1 MNLKNKKKWILL
13 PLSAGVT
20 APLAL
25 LTTVSASA
33 NNEPGEVS
41 LSPTGRWDEGIQN
54 WTGRENIGT
63 FHPSQTDYV
72 WEDCD
77 EYGTY
82 YYKHWSFSHIKEF
95 PESKVRESM
104 QIDKVV
110 NEDGTID
117 WTLQYFKPFG
127 FVEIKGIDSEQKA
140 YFAFFLT
147 KDIQLRSPVEIKR
160 FEKDG
165 SDRLIT
171 SSVTLQP
178 GQELSSSQLNQVGL
192 GGSWHHYGTNDE
204 LTRSS
209 LAKVEW
215 YNLQN
220 KPSDSSNYKQN
231 LLFSTWNKNDIN
243 DPGGKFIDGKKTS
256 IRDFTYD
263 YEFQTAGWDH
273 SKYEI
278 KFKTAPIPGAQK
290 GYFSGVMTSERSRQ
304 DDGTYSRVLLNGVRK
319 KETKKFERYPVIVEQ
334 VFEDIYDTTNIPTT
348 NSTLTKTITSPV
360 DWSYKTFTKD
370 IQIPAQR
377 LTPTSG
383 NASYTVKNEYL
394 INDIIPASL
403 NGLSNEQKANS
414 ISFNPTAIPGFD
426 IVSTNKNVYRKKLN
440 NSFLEDAVVVQ
451 TVYRKKAD
459 KTKLEEEIN
468 YSKGDFFNQHPYL
481 DADDDLKNAY
491 NAALTAAKKVFENDS
506 ARQPQ
511 VNAAYQSLNQARLKL
526 NGKIK
531 FDNFKEKARKVLF
544 ESDPTWEEDGTT
556 VSLIP
561 LNKLLTLQR
570 DEAWNLISNAK
581 SISDA
586 TPIRTWAEEL
596 NDLRKEL
603 ELSKDIKENPG
614 NDNHTNYTEA
624 TTGAKEP
631 SDNKKDHFDEAIKV
645 AENLKDISNYSLE
658 SINTIK
664 SAKDAAL
671 VETRKALNGFDNV
684 NAAKAAARQT
694 INLLPNLSGTEKNN
708 ANNQVE
714 SQSTIA
720 GVNDKLF
727 EAQKLDAKNKI
738 GQLSNLTN
746 TQRDAAKRLIDSKSS
761 KDQIDAI
768 VNNATTVNNGVPKLT
783 AAKAIKSNNETR
795 YTEASPTPNKSNF
808 DNAISALNDLTT
820 YTNFD
825 TAYPNLE
832 TKLTNLSSATAN
844 LDGVANLN
852 TAKTN
857 AIAAVKGLNL
867 SDTQKDEAEK
877 QINQQTTVNLVN
889 AVKTNAEGLSN
900 ARTKYDEAL
909 AEKAKPNY
917 IEATTNP
924 NKSNFDN
931 AFKALNGVKDNTNF
945 TTPISDLS
953 TLVSNMTTAINDLNG
968 DTNLSTSKTK
978 ALIEI
983 GKLTFLSP
991 SQIQLAKNQVNED
1004 DTNSSAKVDEIVSNA
1019 RKLNAALEQLSIAN
1033 NDHFNQPNHT
1043 EASTTPTNKKA
1054 AFETARNAVEAI
1066 KDTSD
1071 FKTAIPNIDNLTA
1084 NLQNAI
1090 RNLDGITNL
1099 NNAKTV
1105 AKTAIDGFG
1114 SDTWNATQKQT
1125 AKNKIDSQ
1133 NTIAGVNAELL
1144 EAQKQYACDQIDDLT
1159 NLSREQ
1165 KFKAKELISS
1175 KSTNEEF
1182 KALVTAYKSVNNA
1195 LGTLNDAKTAKNSP
1209 KYTEAS
1215 TTPTNLKTAFDTS
1228 LGKIN
1233 AYNLETETNF
1243 ESLVDK
1249 TTQNQFIAAVL
1260 DLKRKTS
1267 ALDGDKRLAAAK
1279 ADAISEIQSYTKLD
1293 EHSQRDL
1300 AIAAVNKDAT
1310 NTIAKVQAIKANA
1323 EKLNAALAALEAAN
1337 AQWQT
1342 PNHLQAGT
1350 DKKEAYEVAKAKIDA
1365 IKSQNNFENEIPNIQ
1380 TLTSDLN
1387 AKTAALNGDDRLT
1400 KAREAAI
1407 AKINDVAQTPQL
1419 SKAQKEKAIE
1429 AINNAQTLAL
1439 IDSISANVSDLN
1451 NAIGQLKNNEAVK
1464 QTDDYKQSEDGP
1476 QRNFDSVVSEL
1487 QSWKSVTEFTQPTPN
1502 LSTDLQRLQTAKEAL
1517 NGDERLQTARQEA
1530 LAAIDAAS
1538 HLTKEQ
1544 ITAARNDVN
1553 GSNVVA
1559 TIDAIKAN
1567 VKNLDAAKA
1576 QLEKALE
1583 AEKTTNYKQASND
1596 KKQPFIN
1603 AKNAV
1608 NNIKDQTDFTQPVD
1622 AQLAKNLE
1630 NAIAGLNGQN
1640 RLTTAKI
1647 EAKAVI
1653 EGMSNLSNAQKTAA
1667 KAAIQAADSLESI
1680 ESIKNNASKLNDAL
1694 GVLKDA
1700 VATETTPNYTQASNQ
1715 QAFDD
1720 AKKAVAAYSNHTDFN
1735 NPISNIDNL
1744 KQALTNAKDDLDG
1757 EERLRTER
1765 AKAKSIIDNL
1775 QNITPTQV
1783 TAANN
1788 LVANSNDLEQIKAI
1802 AKNAQD
1808 IDSALAQAKEDA
1820 KVKQQVK
1827 YTEAEGSLQT
1837 AFDNALDKVTDLKQ
1851 KVDFQNADEQLKTKL
1866 TNLTNAKNALNGET
1880 ELQSKRDAAKAQ
1892 IDKLSPLDEKIKNKI
1907 KDQIQKAANSQV
1919 VESIKN
1925 NANDLNELAQKLEDA
1940 KEIINSPKYTQST
1953 PEEQQQFND
1962 AKKAIENAIAAKSD
1976 GTELVD
1982 NKQELI
1988 NNLNNAKD
1996 CLSGAN
2002 KLKNAQDAALREIE
2016 NLQYLSQTQ
2025 KDKAKQLVN
2034 AATTVQEA
2042 KDIATNA
2049 TNVDAAIE
2057 QVRRFNDVKSK
2068 PQFTEASTTP
2078 TDKKQAA
2085 QTAFDNLQGVETVT
2099 NFTTSPIAD
2108 ITKKTE
2114 ALNNAIDSLDGQQ
2127 NLDAAKADAKAK
2139 IEGLQHLSETQKDK
2153 AKQLVNAATTVQEA
2167 KDIVTNATNVD
2178 SAIEQVQRFN
2188 DVKSKPQ
2195 FTEASTTP
2203 TDKKQAAQTAFDN
2216 LPGVESIMDFRT
2228 NLIDQITNK
2237 TEALKNAINS
2247 LDGKQNLDDAKAAA
2261 KAKIKGLENL
2271 SDIQKQAAR
2280 AEVDKKQTIAD
2291 VQATLENAKKLNT
2304 AKGALNAANEVEK
2317 TKAYID
2323 ASKTAKDAFN
2333 DAKDK
2338 VNAIKDVEDFS
2349 QPIANIDTLTSNL
2362 NNSMSNLDGARNLKE
2377 AQDDAIAKID
2387 ALINLTQDQKDAA
2400 KDTIRNV
2407 TTKDQVANVLSNAQ
2421 KVDNAIAK
2429 SNEAADKQNTPAY
2442 VEASAEPKENFNKA
2456 KEALDAIKNT
2466 TNFELLS
2473 DDPDALISALDAK
2486 SKLLDGLANLATAKE
2501 EAKKTVDGLE
2511 GLSKGQKD
2519 LIKAAIEDESTNSKQ
2534 LIDQILD
2541 NAAKLKE
2548 LVDALEAAKAKQ
2560 TTPDYTEADE
2570 DKQTAFTNAKEA
2582 IKDAIANFTNPK
2594 QPIANADNLLSDMT
2608 SATGKLNGDDKLATA
2623 KTEAI
2628 KEIDKLTN
2636 ISKAQKVAAK
2646 DLIKS
2651 EDTNTLAK
2659 AQDIVNNAKLLNN
2672 ALATLEAANNKL
2684 DKVDYTQASDAVKD
2698 AFDKAK
2704 GAVIAIKDTM
2714 NFENKVQDI
2723 ELLTSKLANAISNLD
2738 GKDRLAKAKEKA
2750 NQDIDALQNI
2760 SDTQKAAAK
2769 AKVEKQNTIDNV
2781 NNIVSNTTEVDAALA
2796 TIKDIVPVKEKV
2808 QFKEADADKQ
2818 NALTTALDNL
2828 NSLESKEDFENAV
2841 ENLQNKVQTLK
2852 NAHKA
2857 LNGDSNLAKAKA
2869 DAIASIDK
2877 SSYLSET
2884 QKEAA
2889 KSDINDKEAVT
2900 NVNNIVKNATL
2911 MNNAKEV
2918 LDKASKA
2925 QKTLAYT
2932 EASEQPKANFD
2943 AAKANVEAIKDIT
2956 NFNEPVDNIVDLTN
2970 KLNNATAALDGSASL
2985 DAAKEEALKEVAKLS
3000 YLSDGPNSSD
3010 SEKSKA
3016 SEAIKNAT
3024 DAESLAKA
3032 IEDAKALNKAN
3043 YDKKVDELN
3052 DLTNQ
3057 YLQSTYGTDASNKHR
3072 ENVVKAINEFNS
3084 KAFSDANGE
3093 AAIAKAQNL
3102 LDLVDS
3108 ITTNKSRNNFEEL
3121 ADASDLANID
3131 TLANAVIKHD
3141 YFKTSTKA
3149 KNKLNSAD
3157 FKNIKQLVSKAG
3169 DIQGLN
3175 VLTTA
3180 ITKALKDNSPMVIW
3194 AYFIAASV
3202 ATWLIGMLIFVFG
3215 KKK

>member
-33 NNEPGEVS
+33 NNEPREVS

-82 YYKHWSFSHIKEF
+82 YYKHWSWSHIKEF

-127 FVEIKGIDSEQKA
+127 FVEIEGIDSEQKA

-147 KDIQLRSPVEIKR
+147 KDIQLSSPVEIKR

-178 GQELSSSQLNQVGL
+178 GHELSSSQLKQVGL

-220 KPSDSSNYKQN
+220 KPSDSSNHRDN
-231 LLFSTWNKNDIN
+231 LLFSTWNTNDIN

-334 VFEDIYDTTNIPTT
+334 VFEDIYDTTNIPAT

-370 IQIPAQR
+370 VQIPAQR

-451 TVYRKKAD
+451 IVYRKKAD

-468 YSKGDFFNQHPYL
+468 CSKGDFFNQHPYL
-481 DADDDLKNAY
+481 DADNDLKNAY
-491 NAALTAAKKVFENDS
+491 NAALTEAKKVFENAS

-526 NGKIK
+526 NGKIN

-544 ESDPTWEEDGTT
+544 ESNPTWEEDGTT

-570 DEAWNLISNAK
+570 DKAWNLISNAK

-603 ELSKDIKENPG
+603 ELSKDIKENQ
-614 NDNHTNYTEA
+614 DNNNHSNYTEA

-631 SDNKKDHFDEAIKV
+631 SDNKKDNFDKAIKV
-645 AENLKDISNYSLE
+645 AENLKDISTYSSE

-664 SAKDAAL
+664 SAKDAL
-671 VETRKALNGFDNV
+671 VKTRKALNGFDNV
-684 NAAKAAARQT
+684 NAAKAAAQQT
-694 INLLPNLSGTEKNN
+694 INSLPNLSGTEKNN

-738 GQLSNLTN
+738 HQLSNLTN

-768 VNNATTVNNGVPKLT
+768 VNNATSVNNEVPKLT
-783 AAKAIKSNNETR
+783 AAKAIETNNEIR

-820 YTNFD
+820 YTDFD
-825 TAYPNLE
+825 TAYPNLQ
-832 TKLTNLSSATAN
+832 TRLTDLSNATDNLN
-844 LDGVANLN
+844 GVTNLN

-877 QINQQTTVNLVN
+877 QINQQTTINSVN
-889 AVKTNAEGLSN
+889 AVKTNVEGLSN
-900 ARTKYDEAL
+900 ARAKYDEAL

-917 IEATTNP
+917 IEATPNP
-924 NKSNFDN
+924 NKSNLDN
-931 AFKALNGVKDNTNF
+931 AFEALNGVKDNTNF

-953 TLVSNMTTAINDLNG
+953 TLVSNMTSAIRDLNG
-968 DTNLSTSKTK
+968 NTNLSTSKSN

-991 SQIQLAKNQVNED
+991 SQTQLAKSQVNEA

-1019 RKLNAALEQLSIAN
+1019 RKLNAAREQLQIAN
-1033 NDHFNQPNHT
+1033 NNHLNQPNHT
-1043 EASTTPTNKKA
+1043 EASTTPKNKKV
-1054 AFETARNAVEAI
+1054 AFESARNAVDAI

-1071 FKTAIPNIDNLTA
+1071 FKTAIPNIDSLTTD
-1084 NLQNAI
+1084 LQNAI
-1090 RNLDGITNL
+1090 RNLDGTTNL
-1099 NNAKTV
+1099 NNAKTA
-1105 AKTAIDGFG
+1105 AKNTIDGFS
-1114 SDTWNATQKQT
+1114 SDTWTTTQKQT
-1125 AKNKIDSQ
+1125 AKNEIDSQ
-1133 NTIAGVNAELL
+1133 NTIASVNDKLL
-1144 EAQKQYACDQIDDLT
+1144 EAQKQYAFDQIDNLT
-1159 NLSREQ
+1159 NLSKEQ
-1165 KFKAKELISS
+1165 KLKAKELISS

-1182 KALVTAYKSVNNA
+1182 KDLVAAYKLVNSA
-1195 LGTLNDAKTAKNSP
+1195 LAILNDAKTAKNSP

-1243 ESLVDK
+1243 ESLVNK
-1249 TTQNQFIAAVL
+1249 TTQSQFNAAAI
-1260 DLKRKTS
+1260 DLKRKTT
-1267 ALDGDKRLAAAK
+1267 ALDGDTNLAK
-1279 ADAISEIQSYTKLD
+1279 AKENAIRDIQSYTKLD
-1293 EHSQRDL
+1293 EQSQRNL
-1300 AIAAVNKDAT
+1300 AIATVEKEAT
-1310 NTIAKVQAIKANA
+1310 NTIAKVQSIKANA
-1323 EKLNAALAALEAAN
+1323 EKLNAALAALETAN

-1342 PNHLQAGT
+1342 PNHLQADT
-1350 DKKEAYEVAKAKIDA
+1350 DIKKAYETARGKVDA
-1365 IKSQNNFENEIPNIQ
+1365 IKSQNNFEYETPNIQ

-1387 AKTAALNGDDRLT
+1387 TKTAALNGNDRLT
-1400 KAREAAI
+1400 KAKEAAI
-1407 AKINDVAQTPQL
+1407 AKINNAAQTPHL
-1419 SKAQKEKAIE
+1419 LEVQKTKAIE
-1429 AINNAQTLAL
+1429 AINNAQTFAL
-1439 IDSISANVSDLN
+1439 IDSISANVRDLN

-1464 QTDDYKQSEDGP
+1464 QTDDYKQSEDDP
-1476 QRNFDSVVSEL
+1476 QRNFDSVVGEL
-1487 QSWKSVTEFTQPTPN
+1487 ESWKSVTEFTQPTPN
-1502 LSTDLQRLQTAKEAL
+1502 LSTDLQRLKTTREAL

-1538 HLTKEQ
+1538 HLTEEQ
-1544 ITAARNDVN
+1544 ITAARNAVN

-1576 QLEKALE
+1576 QLKRALE
-1583 AEKTTNYKQASND
+1583 AEKTANYKQASDD
-1596 KKQPFIN
+1596 KKQSFIN

-1608 NNIKDQTDFTQPVD
+1608 NNIKDQTDFTQPVN

-1630 NAIAGLNGQN
+1630 NAIASLNGQG
-1640 RLTTAKI
+1640 RLTTAQI
-1647 EAKAVI
+1647 AAKTAI
-1653 EGMSNLSNAQKTAA
+1653 EGMSNLSDAQKTAA
-1667 KAAIQAADSLESI
+1667 KAAVQAADNLGSI

-1694 GVLKDA
+1694 GVLKEA

-1744 KQALTNAKDDLDG
+1744 KQALTNAKGALDG

-1775 QNITPTQV
+1775 QNITSTQV

-1788 LVANSNDLEQIKAI
+1788 LVANSNDLEQIKGI

-1827 YTEAEGSLQT
+1827 YTEAKGSLQT

-1880 ELQSKRDAAKAQ
+1880 ELQSKKDAAKAQ
-1892 IDKLSPLDEKIKNKI
+1892 IDKLSPLDEQIKNKI

-1925 NANDLNELAQKLEDA
+1925 NANDLKELAQKLEEA

-1976 GTELVD
+1976 GTQQVD

-1996 CLSGAN
+1996 GLSGAN
-2002 KLKNAQDAALREIE
+2002 KLKDAQDAALREIE
-2016 NLQYLSQTQ
+2016 NLQYLSKTQ

-2049 TNVDAAIE
+2049 TNVNAAIE
-2057 QVRRFNDVKSK
+2057 Q
-2068 PQFTEASTTP
+2068 
-2078 TDKKQAA
+2078 
-2085 QTAFDNLQGVETVT
+2085 
-2099 NFTTSPIAD
+2099 I
-2108 ITKKTE
+2108 
-2114 ALNNAIDSLDGQQ
+2114 
-2127 NLDAAKADAKAK
+2127 
-2139 IEGLQHLSETQKDK
+2139 
-2153 AKQLVNAATTVQEA
+2153 
-2167 KDIVTNATNVD
+2167 
-2178 SAIEQVQRFN
+2178 QRFN

-2216 LPGVESIMDFRT
+2216 LSDVETVTDFT
-2228 NLIDQITNK
+2228 TSPIADIAEK

-2247 LDGKQNLDDAKAAA
+2247 LDGQQNLDDAKVAA
-2261 KAKIKGLENL
+2261 KAKIEGLQHLSETQKDKAKQLVNAAITVQEAKDIATNATNVDVAIEQVQRFNDVKSKPQFTEADSDKKQAAQTAFDKLPGVESIMDFRTSQIDQITNKTEELKNAIDSLDGQRNLDAAKVAAKAEIEGLVNL
-2271 SDIQKQAAR
+2271 SDTQKQAAKV
-2280 AEVDKKQTIAD
+2280 EVEKKQTIAD
-2291 VQATLENAKKLNT
+2291 VQATLENAKKLNV

-2362 NNSMSNLDGARNLKE
+2362 NNSISNLDGARNLKE

-2387 ALINLTQDQKDAA
+2387 ALVNLTTDQKVAA
-2400 KDTIRNV
+2400 KDAIRNA

-2421 KVDNAIAK
+2421 KVDKAIAK

-2442 VEASAEPKENFNKA
+2442 VEASDEPKENFNKA

-2466 TNFELLS
+2466 TNFEVLS
-2473 DDPDALISALDAK
+2473 NDPDALISALDAK
-2486 SKLLDGLANLATAKE
+2486 SELLDGLANLATAKE
-2501 EAKKTVDGLE
+2501 EAKKTVDGIE
-2511 GLSKGQKD
+2511 GLSQGKKD
-2519 LIKAAIEDESTNSKQ
+2519 LIKAAIEDESTNSRQ

-2548 LVDALEAAKAKQ
+2548 LVDALDDAKSKQ
-2560 TTPDYTEADE
+2560 TTPDYTEADK
-2570 DKQTAFTNAKEA
+2570 DRQTAFANAKDA
-2582 IKDAIANFTNPK
+2582 IKDAIASFTDPK

-2608 SATGKLNGDDKLATA
+2608 LATGKLNGDHKLATA

-2636 ISKAQKVAAK
+2636 LSKTQKDAAK
-2646 DLIKS
+2646 DSIKS

-2659 AQDIVNNAKLLNN
+2659 VQDIINNAKLLNN
-2672 ALATLEAANNKL
+2672 ALATLKSANEKL
-2684 DKVDYTQASDAVKD
+2684 DKVDYTQASDAAKD

-2704 GAVIAIKDTM
+2704 DAVNAIKDTM

-2750 NQDIDALQNI
+2750 NKDIDALQNI
-2760 SDTQKAAAK
+2760 SETQKDAAK

-2781 NNIVSNTTEVDAALA
+2781 NNIVSNTEAVDAALG
-2796 TIKDIVPVKEKV
+2796 TIKDIAPVKEKA

-2841 ENLQNKVQTLK
+2841 ENLQYKVQTLK
-2852 NAHKA
+2852 DAHKA
-2857 LNGDSNLAKAKA
+2857 LNGDSNLTKAQA
-2869 DAIASIDK
+2869 DAIDAIDK
-2877 SSYLSET
+2877 LSYLSEAQKDT
-2884 QKEAA
+2884 AKADINAKEAIV
-2889 KSDINDKEAVT
+2889 D
-2900 NVNNIVKNATL
+2900 VNNIVNNATL
-2911 MNNAKEV
+2911 MNNALEA

-2932 EASEQPKANFD
+2932 EASDQPKANFD

-2956 NFNEPVDNIVDLTN
+2956 NFNQSVDNIVDLTN

-2985 DAAKEEALKEVAKLS
+2985 DAAKEEALKEVAKLL
-3000 YLSDGPNSSD
+3000 YLSDEPNSSD

-3024 DAESLAKA
+3024 DAESLEKA

-3108 ITTNKSRNNFEEL
+3108 ITTNKSRNNFEAL

-3131 TLANAVIKHD
+3131 TLANAVIKHN
-3141 YFKTSTKA
+3141 YFETSTKT
-3149 KNKLNSAD
+3149 KNKLNSTD
-3157 FKNIKQLVSKAG
+3157 VKNIKQLVSKAG

-3180 ITKALKDNSPMVIW
+3180 INKALKDNSPMVVW
-3194 AYFIAASV
+3194 LYFIAASV

-3215 KKK
+3215 RKK

>member
-20 APLAL
+20 VPLAL

-33 NNEPGEVS
+33 NNEPREVS

-82 YYKHWSFSHIKEF
+82 YYKHWSWSHIKEF

-127 FVEIKGIDSEQKA
+127 FVEIEGIDSEQKT

-147 KDIQLRSPVEIKR
+147 KDIQLSSPVEIKR

-178 GQELSSSQLNQVGL
+178 GHELSSSQLKQVGL

-220 KPSDSSNYKQN
+220 KPSDSSNHKQN
-231 LLFSTWNKNDIN
+231 LLFSTWNTNDIN

-370 IQIPAQR
+370 VQIPAQR

-426 IVSTNKNVYRKKLN
+426 IVSTTTNVYRKKLN

-491 NAALTAAKKVFENDS
+491 NAALTEAKKVFENDS

-544 ESDPTWEEDGTT
+544 ESNPTWDEGGTT

-570 DEAWNLISNAK
+570 DKAWSLISNAK

-624 TTGAKEP
+624 TTGSKEP
-631 SDNKKDHFDEAIKV
+631 SDNKKDHFDKAIKV
-645 AENLKDISNYSLE
+645 AENLKDISNYLLQ

-664 SAKDAAL
+664 SAKDAL
-671 VETRKALNGFDNV
+671 VEARKALNGFDNV
-684 NAAKAAARQT
+684 NAAKAAAQQT
-694 INLLPNLSGTEKNN
+694 INLLPNLSVTEKNN

-738 GQLSNLTN
+738 DQLSNLIN

-768 VNNATTVNNGVPKLT
+768 VNNATSVNNEVPKLT
-783 AAKAIKSNNETR
+783 AAKAIKTNNETR

-820 YTNFD
+820 YTDFE
-825 TAYPNLE
+825 TAYPDLQ

-844 LDGVANLN
+844 LDGVSNLN
-852 TAKTN
+852 TAKSKT
-857 AIAAVKGLNL
+857 IAAVKGLNL

-877 QINQQTTVNLVN
+877 QINQQTTINSVN
-889 AVKTNAEGLSN
+889 AVKTNVEGLSN
-900 ARTKYDEAL
+900 ARAKYDEAL

-917 IEATTNP
+917 IEATPNP

-931 AFKALNGVKDNTNF
+931 AFEALNGVKDNTNF
-945 TTPISDLS
+945 TTPTSDLS

-983 GKLTFLSP
+983 GKLTSLSL
-991 SQIQLAKNQVNED
+991 SQIELAKNQVNEK

-1019 RKLNAALEQLSIAN
+1019 KKLNAAREQLQIAN
-1033 NDHFNQPNHT
+1033 KNHLNQPNHT

-1054 AFETARNAVEAI
+1054 AFESARNAVDAI

-1071 FKTAIPNIDNLTA
+1071 FKTAIPNIDNLTT

-1090 RNLDGITNL
+1090 KNLDGIINL
-1099 NNAKTV
+1099 NNG
-1105 AKTAIDGFG
+1105 KTAAKNTIDGFS
-1114 SDTWNATQKQT
+1114 SDTWASTQKQT
-1125 AKNKIDSQ
+1125 AKNEIDSQ
-1133 NTIAGVNAELL
+1133 NTIAGVNDKLL
-1144 EAQKQYACDQIDDLT
+1144 EVQKHYAFDQIDNLT
-1159 NLSREQ
+1159 NLSKEQ
-1165 KFKAKELISS
+1165 KLKAKELIGS

-1182 KALVTAYKSVNNA
+1182 KALVGAYKLVNSA
-1195 LGTLNDAKTAKNSP
+1195 LAILNDAKTAKNSP

-1215 TTPTNLKTAFDTS
+1215 TTSTNLKTAFDTS
-1228 LGKIN
+1228 LGKIS

-1243 ESLVDK
+1243 ESLVNK
-1249 TTQNQFIAAVL
+1249 TTQNQFNAAAI
-1260 DLKRKTS
+1260 DLKRKTT
-1267 ALDGDKRLAAAK
+1267 ALDGDTNLAK
-1279 ADAISEIQSYTKLD
+1279 AKENAIRDIRSYTKLD
-1293 EHSQRDL
+1293 EQSQRNL
-1300 AIAAVNKDAT
+1300 AIATVEKDAT
-1310 NTIAKVQAIKANA
+1310 NTIAKVQTIKANA
-1323 EKLNAALAALEAAN
+1323 EKLNAALAALETAN

-1342 PNHLQAGT
+1342 PNHLQADT
-1350 DKKEAYEVAKAKIDA
+1350 DIKKAYETARGKVDA
-1365 IKSQNNFENEIPNIQ
+1365 IKSQNNFEYETPNIQ

-1387 AKTAALNGDDRLT
+1387 TKTAALNGNDRLR
-1400 KAREAAI
+1400 KAREDAI
-1407 AKINDVAQTPQL
+1407 AKINDTAQTPHL
-1419 SKAQKEKAIE
+1419 SEAQKTKAIE
-1429 AINNAQTLAL
+1429 AVNNAQTLKL
-1439 IDSISANVSDLN
+1439 IDSISANVRDLN
-1451 NAIGQLKNNEAVK
+1451 NAIGQLKNNEVIK

-1502 LSTDLQRLQTAKEAL
+1502 LSTDLQRLKTTREAL

-1538 HLTKEQ
+1538 HLSQKQ
-1544 ITAARNDVN
+1544 ITAARNAVN

-1576 QLEKALE
+1576 QLERALE
-1583 AEKTTNYKQASND
+1583 AEKTSNYKQASDD
-1596 KKQPFIN
+1596 KKQSFIN

-1630 NAIAGLNGQN
+1630 NAIADLNGQG
-1640 RLTTAKI
+1640 RLTTAQLA
-1647 EAKAVI
+1647 AKTAI
-1653 EGMSNLSNAQKTAA
+1653 EGMSNLSDDQKTAA
-1667 KAAIQAADSLESI
+1667 KAAVQAADSLDSI

-1700 VATETTPNYTQASNQ
+1700 IATETTPNYTQASNQ

-1720 AKKAVAAYSNHTDFN
+1720 AKKAVAAYSNHSDFN

-1744 KQALTNAKDDLDG
+1744 KQALTNAKGALDG

-1783 TAANN
+1783 TTANN

-1827 YTEAEGSLQT
+1827 YTEAEGSFKT

-1880 ELQSKRDAAKAQ
+1880 ELQSKRDAAKAE

-1925 NANDLNELAQKLEDA
+1925 NANDLNELAQKLEEA

-1962 AKKAIENAIAAKSD
+1962 AKKAIENTIAAKSD
-1976 GTELVD
+1976 GTQLVD

-1996 CLSGAN
+1996 GLSGAN
-2002 KLKNAQDAALREIE
+2002 KLKDAQDAALREIE
-2016 NLQYLSQTQ
+2016 NLQYLSKTQ

-2034 AATTVQEA
+2034 AATTVQGA

-2049 TNVDAAIE
+2049 TNV
-2057 QVRRFNDVKSK
+2057 
-2068 PQFTEASTTP
+2068 
-2078 TDKKQAA
+2078 
-2085 QTAFDNLQGVETVT
+2085 
-2099 NFTTSPIAD
+2099 
-2108 ITKKTE
+2108 
-2114 ALNNAIDSLDGQQ
+2114 NA
-2127 NLDAAKADAKAK
+2127 
-2139 IEGLQHLSETQKDK
+2139 
-2153 AKQLVNAATTVQEA
+2153 
-2167 KDIVTNATNVD
+2167 
-2178 SAIEQVQRFN
+2178 AIEQVQRFN

-2203 TDKKQAAQTAFDN
+2203 TNKKQAAQTAFDN
-2216 LPGVESIMDFRT
+2216 LSGVESIMDFT
-2228 NLIDQITNK
+2228 TSPIADIVEK
-2237 TEALKNAINS
+2237 TEALNNAINS
-2247 LDGKQNLDDAKAAA
+2247 LDGNQNLDDAKAAA
-2261 KAKIKGLENL
+2261 KAEIEGLKNL
-2271 SDIQKQAAR
+2271 SDTQKQAAK
-2280 AEVDKKQTIAD
+2280 AEVEKKQTIAD
-2291 VQATLENAKKLNT
+2291 VQATLENAKKLNV

-2362 NNSMSNLDGARNLKE
+2362 NNSISNLDGARNLKE

-2387 ALINLTQDQKDAA
+2387 ALVNLTTDQKDAA
-2400 KDTIRNV
+2400 KDAIRNA

-2421 KVDNAIAK
+2421 KVDKAIAK

-2442 VEASAEPKENFNKA
+2442 VEASDEAKENFNKA

-2466 TNFELLS
+2466 TNFEVLS
-2473 DDPDALISALDAK
+2473 VDADALISALDAK
-2486 SKLLDGLANLATAKE
+2486 SKLLDGLANLVTAKE
-2501 EAKKTVDGLE
+2501 EAKKTVDGIE
-2511 GLSKGQKD
+2511 GLSQSQKD
-2519 LIKAAIEDESTNSKQ
+2519 LIKAAIEDESTNSRQ

-2548 LVDALEAAKAKQ
+2548 LVDALESAKAKQ
-2560 TTPDYTEADE
+2560 TNPDYTEADK
-2570 DKQTAFTNAKEA
+2570 DRQTAFTNAKDA
-2582 IKDAIANFTNPK
+2582 IKDAIASFTDPK
-2594 QPIANADNLLSDMT
+2594 QPIANADNLLSNMT
-2608 SATGKLNGDDKLATA
+2608 LATGKLNGDDKLATA

-2636 ISKAQKVAAK
+2636 LSKAQKDAAK

-2672 ALATLEAANNKL
+2672 ALSTLEAANDKL
-2684 DKVDYTQASDAVKD
+2684 DEVDYTQASKTAKD

-2704 GAVIAIKDTM
+2704 NAVNAIKDTK

-2723 ELLTSKLANAISNLD
+2723 ESLTSKLANAISNLD
-2738 GKDRLAKAKEKA
+2738 GKDRLVKAKEKA
-2750 NQDIDALQNI
+2750 AQDIDALQNI
-2760 SDTQKAAAK
+2760 SETQKAAAK
-2769 AKVEKQNTIDNV
+2769 AKIEEQNTIDNV
-2781 NNIVSNTTEVDAALA
+2781 NNIVANAEAVDTALG

-2818 NALTTALDNL
+2818 NALTTALNNL
-2828 NSLESKEDFENAV
+2828 NSLQSKEDFENAV
-2841 ENLQNKVQTLK
+2841 ENLQDKVQTLK
-2852 NAHKA
+2852 DAHKA

-2869 DAIASIDK
+2869 DAIAAIDK
-2877 SSYLSET
+2877 LSYLSEA

-2889 KSDINDKEAVT
+2889 KSDINAKESVT
-2900 NVNNIVKNATL
+2900 NVNNIVNNATL
-2911 MNNAKEV
+2911 MNNAKEA
-2918 LDKASKA
+2918 LNKASKA

-2943 AAKANVEAIKDIT
+2943 AAKANVEGIKDIT

-2985 DAAKEEALKEVAKLS
+2985 DAAKEEALKELAKLS
-3000 YLSDGPNSSD
+3000 YLSDEPNSLD
-3010 SEKSKA
+3010 SEKFKA
-3016 SEAIKNAT
+3016 SEVIKNAT

-3043 YDKKVDELN
+3043 YDKKVDELK

-3057 YLQSTYGTDASNKHR
+3057 YLQSTYGTDVSKKHR
-3072 ENVVKAINEFNS
+3072 ENVVKAINDFNS
-3084 KAFSDANGE
+3084 KAFSDTNGE
-3093 AAIAKAQNL
+3093 AAIDKAQNL

-3108 ITTNKSRNNFEEL
+3108 ITTNKSRNNFEAL
-3121 ADASDLANID
+3121 AEASDLANID
-3131 TLANAVIKHD
+3131 TLANAVIKHN
-3141 YFKTSTKA
+3141 YFETSTKA
-3149 KNKLNSAD
+3149 KNKLNSTD
-3157 FKNIKQLVSKAG
+3157 LKNIKQLVSKAG
-3169 DIQGLN
+3169 DIQDLN

-3180 ITKALKDNSPMVIW
+3180 ITKALKDNSPMVVW
-3194 AYFIAASV
+3194 PYFIATSV

-3215 KKK
+3215 RKK

>member
-33 NNEPGEVS
+33 NNEPREVS

-82 YYKHWSFSHIKEF
+82 YYKHWSWSHIKEF

-127 FVEIKGIDSEQKA
+127 FVEIEGIDSEQKA

-147 KDIQLRSPVEIKR
+147 KDIQLSSPVEIKR

-178 GQELSSSQLNQVGL
+178 GHELSSSQLKQVGL

-220 KPSDSSNYKQN
+220 KPSNSSNHNQN
-231 LLFSTWNKNDIN
+231 LLFSTWNRNDIN

-273 SKYEI
+273 SKFEI

-334 VFEDIYDTTNIPTT
+334 VFEDIYDTTNIPAT

-451 TVYRKKAD
+451 TIYRKKAD

-491 NAALTAAKKVFENDS
+491 NAALTAAKKVFENNS

-511 VNAAYQSLNQARLKL
+511 VNTAYQSLNQARLKL
-526 NGKIK
+526 NGKIN

-544 ESDPTWEEDGTT
+544 ESNPTWEEDGTT

-561 LNKLLTLQR
+561 LNKLLTLER

-603 ELSKDIKENPG
+603 ELSKDIKENP
-614 NDNHTNYTEA
+614 DNNNHSNYTEA

-631 SDNKKDHFDEAIKV
+631 SDNKKDNFDEAIKV
-645 AENLKDISNYSLE
+645 AENLKDISTYSSQ

-664 SAKDAAL
+664 SAKDAL

-684 NAAKAAARQT
+684 NAAKAAAQQT
-694 INLLPNLSGTEKNN
+694 INSLPNLSGTEKNN
-708 ANNQVE
+708 ANNEVK

-738 GQLSNLTN
+738 VQLSNLTN

-768 VNNATTVNNGVPKLT
+768 VNNATTVNNEVPKLT
-783 AAKAIKSNNETR
+783 AAKEIKSNNEIR
-795 YTEASPTPNKSNF
+795 YTEASTTPNKSNF

-820 YTNFD
+820 YTDFE
-825 TAYPNLE
+825 TAYPDLQ
-832 TKLTNLSSATAN
+832 TKLTNLSSATDN

-857 AIAAVKGLNL
+857 AIAAVKRLNL
-867 SDTQKDEAEK
+867 SGTQKDEAEK
-877 QINQQTTVNLVN
+877 QINQQTTINSVN
-889 AVKTNAEGLSN
+889 AVKTNVEGLSN
-900 ARTKYDEAL
+900 ARAKYDQAL

-917 IEATTNP
+917 IEATPNP

-931 AFKALNGVKDNTNF
+931 AFEALNGVKDNTNF
-945 TTPISDLS
+945 TTPTSDLS
-953 TLVSNMTTAINDLNG
+953 TLVSNMITAINDLNG
-968 DTNLSTSKTK
+968 NTNLSTSKSN

-991 SQIQLAKNQVNED
+991 SQTQLAKSQVNGI

-1019 RKLNAALEQLSIAN
+1019 RKLNVAREQLQIAN
-1033 NDHFNQPNHT
+1033 KNHLNQPNHT

-1054 AFETARNAVEAI
+1054 AFESARNAVDAI

-1071 FKTAIPNIDNLTA
+1071 FKTAIPNIDSLTT

-1090 RNLDGITNL
+1090 RNLDGTTNL
-1099 NNAKTV
+1099 NNAKTA
-1105 AKTAIDGFG
+1105 AKNTIDGFS
-1114 SDTWNATQKQT
+1114 SDTWTSTQKQT
-1125 AKNKIDSQ
+1125 AKNEIDSQ
-1133 NTIAGVNAELL
+1133 NTIAGVNDKLL
-1144 EAQKQYACDQIDDLT
+1144 EVQKQYAFDQINNLK
-1159 NLSREQ
+1159 NLSKEQ
-1165 KFKAKELISS
+1165 KLKAKELISS

-1182 KALVTAYKSVNNA
+1182 KDLVAAYKLVNNA
-1195 LGTLNDAKTAKNSP
+1195 LAILNDAKTAKNSP

-1243 ESLVDK
+1243 ESLVNK
-1249 TTQNQFIAAVL
+1249 TTQSQFNAAAI
-1260 DLKRKTS
+1260 DLKRKTT
-1267 ALDGDKRLAAAK
+1267 ALDGDTNLAK
-1279 ADAISEIQSYTKLD
+1279 AKENAIRDIKSYTKLD
-1293 EHSQRDL
+1293 EQSQRDL
-1300 AIAAVNKDAT
+1300 AIATVEKDAT
-1310 NTIAKVQAIKANA
+1310 DSIAKVQSIRANA
-1323 EKLNAALAALEAAN
+1323 EKLNVALAALETAN

-1342 PNHLQAGT
+1342 PNHLQADT
-1350 DKKEAYEVAKAKIDA
+1350 NKKEAYESARAKVDA
-1365 IKSQNNFENEIPNIQ
+1365 IKSQNNFEYETPNIQ

-1387 AKTAALNGDDRLT
+1387 TKTAALNGNDRLR

-1407 AKINDVAQTPQL
+1407 AKINDAAQIPHL
-1419 SKAQKEKAIE
+1419 LEVQKTKAIE

-1439 IDSISANVSDLN
+1439 IDSISENVRDLN
-1451 NAIGQLKNNEAVK
+1451 NAIGQLKDNETVK
-1464 QTDDYKQSEDGP
+1464 QTDNYKQSEDGS
-1476 QRNFDSVVSEL
+1476 QRNFDSVVGEL

-1502 LSTDLQRLQTAKEAL
+1502 LSTDLQRLQTAREAL
-1517 NGDERLQTARQEA
+1517 NGDERLKTARQEA

-1538 HLTKEQ
+1538 HLSEEQ
-1544 ITAARNDVN
+1544 ITTAKNSVN

-1567 VKNLDAAKA
+1567 VENLDAAKA
-1576 QLEKALE
+1576 QLERALE
-1583 AEKTTNYKQASND
+1583 AEKTANYKQASND
-1596 KKQPFIN
+1596 RKQPFIN

-1622 AQLAKNLE
+1622 AQLAKNLK
-1630 NAIAGLNGQN
+1630 NAIEGLNGQD
-1640 RLTTAKI
+1640 RLTTAQI

-1653 EGMSNLSNAQKTAA
+1653 EGMSNLSKAQKDAA
-1667 KAAIQAADSLESI
+1667 KAAIKAADSLDSI

-1700 VATETTPNYTQASNQ
+1700 IATETTPNYTQASNQ

-1735 NPISNIDNL
+1735 NPISNIHDL
-1744 KQALTNAKDDLDG
+1744 KQALTNAKGALDG

-1783 TAANN
+1783 SAANN

-1808 IDSALAQAKEDA
+1808 IDSALGQAKEDG

-1827 YTEAEGSLQT
+1827 YTEAERSLQT

-1851 KVDFQNADEQLKTKL
+1851 KVDFQNPDEQLVTKL
-1866 TNLTNAKNALNGET
+1866 ANLTNAKNALNGET
-1880 ELQSKRDAAKAQ
+1880 ELQSKRDAANAE
-1892 IDKLSPLDEKIKNKI
+1892 IDKLSPLDEQIKNKI

-1925 NANDLNELAQKLEDA
+1925 NANDLNELAQKLEEA

-1976 GTELVD
+1976 GTQQVD

-1996 CLSGAN
+1996 GLSGAN
-2002 KLKNAQDAALREIE
+2002 KLKDAQDAALREIE
-2016 NLQYLSQTQ
+2016 NLQNLSETQ

-2049 TNVDAAIE
+2049 TNVDAAIQ
-2057 QVRRFNDVKSK
+2057 QVQRFNDVKSK

-2085 QTAFDNLQGVETVT
+2085 QSAFDNLAGVETVT
-2099 NFTTSPIAD
+2099 DFTTSSIAD
-2108 ITKKTE
+2108 IAEKTE
-2114 ALNNAIDSLDGQQ
+2114 ALKNAINSLDGEQ
-2127 NLDAAKADAKAK
+2127 NLDDAKAAAKAK
-2139 IEGLQHLSETQKDK
+2139 IEGLENLSETQKDK

-2167 KDIVTNATNVD
+2167 KDIATNATNVD
-2178 SAIEQVQRFN
+2178 AAIEQVQRFN

-2237 TEALKNAINS
+2237 TEELKNAINS

-2261 KAKIKGLENL
+2261 KAEIEGLENL
-2271 SDIQKQAAR
+2271 SDTQKQAAK
-2280 AEVDKKQTIAD
+2280 AEVEKKQTIAD
-2291 VQATLENAKKLNT
+2291 IQATLENAKKLNA

-2323 ASKTAKDAFN
+2323 ASKTAKDAF
-2333 DAKDK
+2333 DAAKGK
-2338 VNAIKDVEDFS
+2338 VNGIKDVEDFS

-2362 NNSMSNLDGARNLKE
+2362 NNAISNLDGARNLKE

-2387 ALINLTQDQKDAA
+2387 ALTNLTPAQKDAA
-2400 KDTIRNV
+2400 KDAIRNV

-2421 KVDNAIAK
+2421 KVDQAIAK
-2429 SNEAADKQNTPAY
+2429 SKEAANKQTTPAY
-2442 VEASAEPKENFNKA
+2442 VEASDEPKENFNKA

-2466 TNFELLS
+2466 TNFEVLS

-2486 SKLLDGLANLATAKE
+2486 SELLDGLANLATAKE
-2501 EAKKTVDGLE
+2501 EAKKTVDGIE
-2511 GLSKGQKD
+2511 GLSQGQKD

-2534 LIDQILD
+2534 LIDQILN

-2570 DKQTAFTNAKEA
+2570 DRQTTFTNAKDA
-2582 IKDAIANFTNPK
+2582 IKQAIASFTDPK
-2594 QPIANADNLLSDMT
+2594 QQIANADNLLPDMT
-2608 SATGKLNGDDKLATA
+2608 LATGKLNGDDKLATA

-2636 ISKAQKVAAK
+2636 LSEAQKDAAK
-2646 DLIKS
+2646 NLIKS
-2651 EDTNTLAK
+2651 EETNTLAK

-2672 ALATLEAANNKL
+2672 ALATLEAANDKL
-2684 DKVDYTQASDAVKD
+2684 DKVDYTQASKTAKD

-2704 GAVIAIKDTM
+2704 DAVNAIKDTM

-2723 ELLTSKLANAISNLD
+2723 ESLTSKLANAISNLD
-2738 GKDRLAKAKEKA
+2738 GKDRLSTAKEKA

-2760 SDTQKAAAK
+2760 SETQKAAAK
-2769 AKVEKQNTIDNV
+2769 AKVEEQNTIDNV
-2781 NNIVSNTTEVDAALA
+2781 NNIVSNAKAVDAALR

-2808 QFKEADADKQ
+2808 QFKEADANKQ
-2818 NALTTALDNL
+2818 NALTTALNNL
-2828 NSLESKEDFENAV
+2828 ISLESKEDFQNAV
-2841 ENLQNKVQTLK
+2841 ENLQDKVQTLK
-2852 NAHKA
+2852 DAHKS

-2869 DAIASIDK
+2869 DAIAAIDK
-2877 SSYLSET
+2877 LIYLSEA
-2884 QKEAA
+2884 QKDTA
-2889 KSDINDKEAVT
+2889 KADINAKEAVT
-2900 NVNNIVKNATL
+2900 DVNNIVNNATL
-2911 MNNAKEV
+2911 MNNAKEA

-2925 QKTLAYT
+2925 QETIAYT
-2932 EASEQPKANFD
+2932 KASEQPKANFD

-2956 NFNEPVDNIVDLTN
+2956 NFNESVDNIVDLTN

-2985 DAAKEEALKEVAKLS
+2985 DAAKEEALKEVAKLP
-3000 YLSDGPNSSD
+3000 YLSD
-3010 SEKSKA
+3010 SEKFKA

-3024 DAESLAKA
+3024 DVESLAKA

-3102 LDLVDS
+3102 LDLIDS
-3108 ITTNKSRNNFEEL
+3108 ITTNKSRNSFEAL
-3121 ADASDLANID
+3121 ADASELANID

-3149 KNKLNSAD
+3149 KNKLNSTD
-3157 FKNIKQLVSKAG
+3157 LKNIKQLVYKVG
-3169 DIQGLN
+3169 DVQGLN

-3180 ITKALKDNSPMVIW
+3180 ITKALKDNSPMAIW
-3194 AYFIAASV
+3194 LYFIAASV